1 MSVYDICT
9 YGKYSRRLR
18 VLYLRETLLTTTA
31 RRLYPKVVLVGG
43 ASRVPKIQT
52 NLQRTVAALGNQAQV
67 KKTVDLDRGIA
78 MGELLSNICTKETWS
93 L

>member
-1 MSVYDICT
+1 MYIW
-9 YGKYSRRLR
+9 KIFP
-18 VLYLRETLLTTTA
+18 TTTCPLPA
-31 RRLYPKVVLVGG
+31 GNTPDYYCAAAVSKVVLVGG